1 MSFSLKQPII
11 YVTRDLERSF
21 GLPISTPNYFI
32 ISNSTRFA
40 KQFLHS
46 QKNVLLI
53 KEKGL
58 LDTHELLNHRKTLAF
73 VKKIKN
79 PNILV
84 FKNTA
89 TIERVCQE
97 KKWNL
102 LNPSAILAG
111 EIEEKISQ
119 VKWLGS
125 LAKYLPPYEIKILK
139 DVRYE
144 GKKFILQF
152 NRAHTG
158 NGTILV
164 DDADVLDDLIK
175 KFPNREVR
183 ITKYISGLMLTNNNI
198 VLADKIL
205 CGNIS
210 VQLTGIK
217 PFTALPFATVG
228 NDFALTKKI
237 LNKKQEQAYFG
248 MAEKIGEKMRKS
260 GWKGLFGIDVV
271 LDKKSGKLYLIEI
284 NARQPASTS
293 FESKLQRFFA
303 GKKDADFTSFEA
315 HLLAL
320 LGQTTDKKLIKIK
333 SGAQITQ
340 KVFSETQKIPYNK
353 IIKKINLMRAENL
366 EAVFYD
372 NAKIEADLL
381 RWQSK
386 TGLVDRDLNLNPL
399 GKQLAEFSLEIM
411 NKKLCCL

>member
-1 MSFSLKQPII
+1 
-11 YVTRDLERSF
+11 
-21 GLPISTPNYFI
+21 
-32 ISNSTRFA
+32 
-40 KQFLHS
+40 
-46 QKNVLLI
+46 
-53 KEKGL
+53 
-58 LDTHELLNHRKTLAF
+58 
-73 VKKIKN
+73 
-79 PNILV
+79 
-84 FKNTA
+84 
-89 TIERVCQE
+89 
-97 KKWNL
+97 L